1 MAHLIAFPSPKRPK
15 PRPRLMALAAAAAY
29 CGLGTALF
37 LGLCPRR
44 AIKTQA
50 DSGTIRY
57 DRDELDLWLAETWA
71 EVDRT
76 GSWQS
81 WIAVMEGQ
89 QS

>member
-1 MAHLIAFPSPKRPK
+1 
-15 PRPRLMALAAAAAY
+15 MALAEAAAY
-29 CGLGTALF
+29 CGLGPALF
-37 LGLCPRR
+37 KGLCPLR
-44 AIKTQA
+44 AVKTPA
-50 DSGTIRY
+50 DSGTERY
-57 DRDELDLWLAETWA
+57 DRDELDLWLADAWA